1 MKRDMDLA
9 RKILFE
15 IESQPSADN
24 LIDLKFDGYSDEEI
38 PYHVMLLDEANLIEA
53 DEVAELGAQSH
64 WFPIRLTWQ
73 GHEFLDA
80 ARDDTRWNK
89 TKDAMAK
96 AGGFVFDVAKLLLIE
111 FMKQQLFPPNL
122 SH

>member
-15 IESQPSADN
+15 MEKRPP
-24 LIDLKFDGYSDEEI
+24 LKGTFQQVEVDGYSEEDI
-38 PYHVMLLDEANLIEA
+38 NYHVMLLDEAGLIKAQNLT
-53 DEVAELGAQSH
+53 SH
-64 WFPIRLTWQ
+64 SGGRYIPLRLTWQ

-96 AGGFVFDVAKLLLIE
+96 AGGFVFEVAKALLIE
-111 FMKQQLFPPNL
+111 FMKQQLFPSKP
-122 SH
+122 